1 MLTLPR
7 YACEMGDDER
17 PRAAKDRAYE
27 YVKERIL
34 DGAFPGGELLSE
46 GEVAQALSMSRT
58 PVREAFLLLEAEGL
72 MRLYPKRGA
81 LVVPVAPS
89 EVRDLMDTR
98 MLLERDAAR
107 RVARDAAR
115 RDEVAKELDALLDE
129 QQQAL
134 DHGDLPAFVRTDR
147 DFHHAIVAA
156 GGNAIVT
163 RLSDSL
169 RDRQRRMVA
178 TTVQRDPALMRRFLD
193 EHRAICEAI
202 GAGDARMAGRLI
214 EAHLDGARAGMDAAT

>member
-1 MLTLPR
+1 MTT
-7 YACEMGDDER
+7 AER
-17 PRAAKDRAYE
+17 PPAAKDRAYA

-34 DGAFPGGELLSE
+34 EGAYPGGELLSE
-46 GEVAQALSMSRT
+46 GEVAEALEVSRT

-81 LVVPVAPS
+81 LVVPVSPG

-98 MLLERDAAR
+98 LLVERDAAR
-107 RVARDAAR
+107 RAARDAANR
-115 RDEVAKELDALLDE
+115 GRLATELQDLLDRQQEALDA
-129 QQQAL
+129 
-134 DHGDLPAFVRTDR
+134 GDVPGFVRTDR

-156 GGNAIVT
+156 GGNAILT

-178 TTVQRDPALMRRFLD
+178 TTVARDPELMRRFLD
-193 EHRAICEAI
+193 EHRAICDAI
-202 GAGDARMAGRLI
+202 GAGDARAAGRLV
-214 EAHLDGARAGMDAAT
+214 EAHIEGARAGLEGAS